1 MSSSPP
7 LPAMST
13 SPAGLVPMEGI
24 PMAAQAVLHR
34 EILHVHASL
43 NLILTHLPSVFK
55 PQGTAFAGFV

>member
-1 MSSSPP
+1 
-7 LPAMST
+7 MST
-13 SPAGLVPMEGI
+13 SPAGLAPMEGI

-34 EILHVHASL
+34 ETLHAHASL